1 MKKILLLASLS
12 LLLVGCGGSKE
23 GTGLKGEVLIDGSS
37 TVAPISQAVAE
48 EFSKEN
54 SDVNVSVGISGTGGG
69 FKKFV
74 TGEID
79 IVDASRAMKPEELS
93 TAQKNGIEFIELKI
107 GLDGLTVVAN
117 PENTWAQNLTT
128 EDLKKIWADGSTV
141 KTWKDVNP
149 AWPAE
154 PIKLYGPDQD
164 SGTYDY
170 FIEEI
175 LGKDG
180 KIRKDYS
187 PSSDDN
193 QLVQGVEGDKGALGY
208 FGYAYYL
215 EQKDKLKAFSVNGIL
230 PSDETVKNGTYKP
243 LSRPLYLY
251 INKLMTDSV
260 IRKDTQILDEAIKI
274 IIPLRDGWRE
284 LSKQLQE
291 LEAQK
296 APSIQSK
303 SARPNV
309 YAGMTYGKS
318 DISIYSDSKDWDKG

>member
-12 LLLVGCGGSKE
+12 LLLVGCGGSKQ

-79 IVDASRAMKPEELS
+79 IADASRAMKPEELS

-215 EQKDKLKAFSVNGIL
+215 EQKDKLKALSINGIS

-243 LSRPLYLY
+243 LSRPLYIY
-251 INKLMTDSV
+251 INKKSFTEKAQVKSFVQFYIKNAAELVKSSGYV
-260 IRKDTQILDEAIKI
+260 PLDDYDAQEAAIK
-274 IIPLRDGWRE
+274 
-284 LSKQLQE
+284 
-291 LEAQK
+291 
-296 APSIQSK
+296 
-303 SARPNV
+303 
-309 YAGMTYGKS
+309 
-318 DISIYSDSKDWDKG
+318 

>member
-12 LLLVGCGGSKE
+12 LLLVGCGGSKQ

-69 FKKFV
+69 IKKFV
-74 TGEID
+74 SGEID
-79 IVDASRAMKPEELS
+79 IADASRAMKPEELS

-215 EQKDKLKAFSVNGIL
+215 EQKDKLKALSINGIS

-243 LSRPLYLY
+243 LSRPLYIY
-251 INKLMTDSV
+251 INKKSFTEKAQVKSFVQFYIKNAAELVKSSGYVPVD
-260 IRKDTQILDEAIKI
+260 DYDAQEAAIK
-274 IIPLRDGWRE
+274 
-284 LSKQLQE
+284 
-291 LEAQK
+291 
-296 APSIQSK
+296 
-303 SARPNV
+303 
-309 YAGMTYGKS
+309 
-318 DISIYSDSKDWDKG
+318 

>member
-1 MKKILLLASLS
+1 MKKILLLASFS
-12 LLLVGCGGSKE
+12 LLLVGCGGSKQ

-215 EQKDKLKAFSVNGIL
+215 EQKDKLKALSINGIS

-243 LSRPLYLY
+243 LSRPLYIY
-251 INKLMTDSV
+251 INKKSFTEKAQVKSFVQFYIKNAAELVKSSGYV
-260 IRKDTQILDEAIKI
+260 PLDDYDAQEAAIK
-274 IIPLRDGWRE
+274 
-284 LSKQLQE
+284 
-291 LEAQK
+291 
-296 APSIQSK
+296 
-303 SARPNV
+303 
-309 YAGMTYGKS
+309 
-318 DISIYSDSKDWDKG
+318 

>member
-23 GTGLKGEVLIDGSS
+23 GTGLKGEVLIYGSS

-193 QLVQGVEGDKGALGY
+193 Q
-208 FGYAYYL
+208 FG
-215 EQKDKLKAFSVNGIL
+215 
-230 PSDETVKNGTYKP
+230 
-243 LSRPLYLY
+243 
-251 INKLMTDSV
+251 
-260 IRKDTQILDEAIKI
+260 
-274 IIPLRDGWRE
+274 
-284 LSKQLQE
+284 
-291 LEAQK
+291 
-296 APSIQSK
+296 
-303 SARPNV
+303 
-309 YAGMTYGKS
+309 
-318 DISIYSDSKDWDKG
+318 

>member
-12 LLLVGCGGSKE
+12 LLLVGCGGSKQ

-69 FKKFV
+69 IKKFV
-74 TGEID
+74 SGEID
-79 IVDASRAMKPEELS
+79 IADASRAMKPEELAS
-93 TAQKNGIEFIELKI
+93 AKKNGIEFIELKI
-107 GLDGLTVVAN
+107 GLDGITIVGN
-117 PENTWAQNLTT
+117 PQNTWAQNLTT
-128 EDLKKIWADGSTV
+128 EDLKKIWADGSTI

-243 LSRPLYLY
+243 LSRPLYIY
-251 INKLMTDSV
+251 IK
-260 IRKDTQILDEAIKI
+260 
-274 IIPLRDGWRE
+274 
-284 LSKQLQE
+284 
-291 LEAQK
+291 
-296 APSIQSK
+296 
-303 SARPNV
+303 
-309 YAGMTYGKS
+309 
-318 DISIYSDSKDWDKG
+318 

>member
-12 LLLVGCGGSKE
+12 LLLVGCGGSKQ

-69 FKKFV
+69 IKKFV
-74 TGEID
+74 SGEID
-79 IVDASRAMKPEELS
+79 IADASRAMKPEELS

-154 PIKLYGPDQD
+154 PIKSYGPDQD

-215 EQKDKLKAFSVNGIL
+215 EQKDKLKALSINGIS

-243 LSRPLYLY
+243 LSRPLYIY
-251 INKLMTDSV
+251 INKKSFTEKAQVKSFVQFYIKNAAELVKSSGYV
-260 IRKDTQILDEAIKI
+260 PLDDYDAQEAAIK
-274 IIPLRDGWRE
+274 
-284 LSKQLQE
+284 
-291 LEAQK
+291 
-296 APSIQSK
+296 
-303 SARPNV
+303 
-309 YAGMTYGKS
+309 
-318 DISIYSDSKDWDKG
+318 

>member
-12 LLLVGCGGSKE
+12 LLLVGCGGSKQ

-215 EQKDKLKAFSVNGIL
+215 EQKDKLKALSINGIS

-243 LSRPLYLY
+243 LSRPLYIY
-251 INKLMTDSV
+251 INKKSFTEKAQVKSFIQFYIKNATELVKSSGYV
-260 IRKDTQILDEAIKI
+260 PLDDYAAQEAAIK
-274 IIPLRDGWRE
+274 
-284 LSKQLQE
+284 
-291 LEAQK
+291 
-296 APSIQSK
+296 
-303 SARPNV
+303 
-309 YAGMTYGKS
+309 
-318 DISIYSDSKDWDKG
+318 

>member
-243 LSRPLYLY
+243 LSRPLYIY
-251 INKLMTDSV
+251 INKKSFTEKAQVKSFIQFYIKNATELVKSSGYV
-260 IRKDTQILDEAIKI
+260 PLDDYAAQEAAIK
-274 IIPLRDGWRE
+274 
-284 LSKQLQE
+284 
-291 LEAQK
+291 
-296 APSIQSK
+296 
-303 SARPNV
+303 
-309 YAGMTYGKS
+309 
-318 DISIYSDSKDWDKG
+318 

>member
-69 FKKFV
+69 LKKFV
-74 TGEID
+74 SGEID
-79 IVDASRAMKPEELS
+79 IADASRAMKPEELAS
-93 TAQKNGIEFIELKI
+93 AKKNGIEFIELKI
-107 GLDGLTVVAN
+107 GLDGITIVGN
-117 PENTWAQNLTT
+117 PQNTWAQNLTT
-128 EDLKKIWADGSTV
+128 EDLKKIWADGSTI

-243 LSRPLYLY
+243 LSRPLYIY
-251 INKLMTDSV
+251 INKKSFTEKAQVKSFVQFYIKNAAELVKSSGYVPLD
-260 IRKDTQILDEAIKI
+260 DYATQEAAIK
-274 IIPLRDGWRE
+274 
-284 LSKQLQE
+284 
-291 LEAQK
+291 
-296 APSIQSK
+296 
-303 SARPNV
+303 
-309 YAGMTYGKS
+309 
-318 DISIYSDSKDWDKG
+318 

>member
-1 MKKILLLASLS
+1 
-12 LLLVGCGGSKE
+12 
-23 GTGLKGEVLIDGSS
+23 
-37 TVAPISQAVAE
+37 
-48 EFSKEN
+48 
-54 SDVNVSVGISGTGGG
+54 
-69 FKKFV
+69 
-74 TGEID
+74 D
-79 IVDASRAMKPEELS
+79 IADASRAMKPEELS

-215 EQKDKLKAFSVNGIL
+215 EQKDKLKALSINGIS

-243 LSRPLYLY
+243 LSRPLYIY
-251 INKLMTDSV
+251 INKKSFTEKAQVKSFVQFYIKNAAELVKSSGYV
-260 IRKDTQILDEAIKI
+260 PLDDYDAQEAAIK
-274 IIPLRDGWRE
+274 
-284 LSKQLQE
+284 
-291 LEAQK
+291 
-296 APSIQSK
+296 
-303 SARPNV
+303 
-309 YAGMTYGKS
+309 
-318 DISIYSDSKDWDKG
+318 

>member
-12 LLLVGCGGSKE
+12 LLLVGCGGSKQ

-69 FKKFV
+69 IKKFV
-74 TGEID
+74 SGEID
-79 IVDASRAMKPEELS
+79 IADASRAMKPEELS

-149 AWPAE
+149 TWPAE

-208 FGYAYYL
+208 FGYTYYI
-215 EQKDKLKAFSVNGIL
+215 EQKDKLKAISINGVL

-243 LSRPLYLY
+243 LSRPLYIY
-251 INKLMTDSV
+251 INKKSFTEKAQVKSFVQFYIKNAAELVKSSGYV
-260 IRKDTQILDEAIKI
+260 SLDDYAAQEAAIK
-274 IIPLRDGWRE
+274 
-284 LSKQLQE
+284 
-291 LEAQK
+291 
-296 APSIQSK
+296 
-303 SARPNV
+303 
-309 YAGMTYGKS
+309 
-318 DISIYSDSKDWDKG
+318 

>member
-12 LLLVGCGGSKE
+12 LLLVGCGGSKQ

-69 FKKFV
+69 IKKFV
-74 TGEID
+74 SGEID
-79 IVDASRAMKPEELS
+79 IADASRAMKPEELS

-164 SGTYDY
+164 SGTFDY

-215 EQKDKLKAFSVNGIL
+215 EQKDKLKALSINGIS

-243 LSRPLYLY
+243 LSRPLYIY
-251 INKLMTDSV
+251 INKKSFTEKAQVKSFVQFYIKNAAELVKSSGYV
-260 IRKDTQILDEAIKI
+260 PLDDYDAQEAAIK
-274 IIPLRDGWRE
+274 
-284 LSKQLQE
+284 
-291 LEAQK
+291 
-296 APSIQSK
+296 
-303 SARPNV
+303 
-309 YAGMTYGKS
+309 
-318 DISIYSDSKDWDKG
+318 

>member
-117 PENTWAQNLTT
+117 LENTWAQKLTT

-251 INKLMTDSV
+251 INKKSFAEKAQVKSFIQFYIKNATELVKSSGYV
-260 IRKDTQILDEAIKI
+260 PLDDYSAQEAAIK
-274 IIPLRDGWRE
+274 
-284 LSKQLQE
+284 
-291 LEAQK
+291 
-296 APSIQSK
+296 
-303 SARPNV
+303 
-309 YAGMTYGKS
+309 
-318 DISIYSDSKDWDKG
+318 

>member
-117 PENTWAQNLTT
+117 LENTWAQKLTT

-215 EQKDKLKAFSVNGIL
+215 EQKDKLKALSINGIS

-251 INKLMTDSV
+251 INKKSFAEKAQVKSFIQFYIKNATELVKSSGYV
-260 IRKDTQILDEAIKI
+260 PLDDYSAQEAAIK
-274 IIPLRDGWRE
+274 
-284 LSKQLQE
+284 
-291 LEAQK
+291 
-296 APSIQSK
+296 
-303 SARPNV
+303 
-309 YAGMTYGKS
+309 
-318 DISIYSDSKDWDKG
+318 

>member
-79 IVDASRAMKPEELS
+79 IVDAYRAMKPEELS

-251 INKLMTDSV
+251 INKKSFAEKAQVKSFIQFYIKNATELVKSSGYV
-260 IRKDTQILDEAIKI
+260 PLDDYSAQEAAIK
-274 IIPLRDGWRE
+274 
-284 LSKQLQE
+284 
-291 LEAQK
+291 
-296 APSIQSK
+296 
-303 SARPNV
+303 
-309 YAGMTYGKS
+309 
-318 DISIYSDSKDWDKG
+318 

>member
-215 EQKDKLKAFSVNGIL
+215 EQKDKLKALSINGIS

-243 LSRPLYLY
+243 LSRPLYIY
-251 INKLMTDSV
+251 INKRSFTENAQVKSFGQFYIKNAAELVKSSDYV
-260 IRKDTQILDEAIKI
+260 PLDDYDAQEAAIK
-274 IIPLRDGWRE
+274 
-284 LSKQLQE
+284 
-291 LEAQK
+291 
-296 APSIQSK
+296 
-303 SARPNV
+303 
-309 YAGMTYGKS
+309 
-318 DISIYSDSKDWDKG
+318 

>member
-69 FKKFV
+69 IKKFV
-74 TGEID
+74 SGEID
-79 IVDASRAMKPEELS
+79 IADASRAMKPEELAS
-93 TAQKNGIEFIELKI
+93 AKKNGIEFIELKI
-107 GLDGLTVVAN
+107 GLDGITIVGN

-128 EDLKKIWADGSTV
+128 EDLKKIWADGSTI

-251 INKLMTDSV
+251 INKKSFAEKAQVKSFIQFYIKNATELVKSSGYV
-260 IRKDTQILDEAIKI
+260 PLDDYSAQEAAIK
-274 IIPLRDGWRE
+274 
-284 LSKQLQE
+284 
-291 LEAQK
+291 
-296 APSIQSK
+296 
-303 SARPNV
+303 
-309 YAGMTYGKS
+309 
-318 DISIYSDSKDWDKG
+318 

>member
-215 EQKDKLKAFSVNGIL
+215 EQKDKLKALSINGIS

-243 LSRPLYLY
+243 LSRPLYIY
-251 INKLMTDSV
+251 INKKSFTEKAQVKSFIQFYIKNATELVKSSGYV
-260 IRKDTQILDEAIKI
+260 PLDDYTAQEAAIK
-274 IIPLRDGWRE
+274 
-284 LSKQLQE
+284 
-291 LEAQK
+291 
-296 APSIQSK
+296 
-303 SARPNV
+303 
-309 YAGMTYGKS
+309 
-318 DISIYSDSKDWDKG
+318 

>member
-12 LLLVGCGGSKE
+12 LLLVGCGGSKQ

-69 FKKFV
+69 IKKFV
-74 TGEID
+74 SGEID
-79 IVDASRAMKPEELS
+79 IADASRAMKPEELAS
-93 TAQKNGIEFIELKI
+93 AKKNGIEFIELKI
-107 GLDGLTVVAN
+107 GLDGITIVGN

-128 EDLKKIWADGSTV
+128 EDLKKIWADGSTI
-141 KTWKDVNP
+141 KTWKHVNP

-251 INKLMTDSV
+251 INKKSFAEKAQVKSFIQFYIKNATELVKSSGYV
-260 IRKDTQILDEAIKI
+260 PLDDYSAQEAAIK
-274 IIPLRDGWRE
+274 
-284 LSKQLQE
+284 
-291 LEAQK
+291 
-296 APSIQSK
+296 
-303 SARPNV
+303 
-309 YAGMTYGKS
+309 
-318 DISIYSDSKDWDKG
+318 

>member
-12 LLLVGCGGSKE
+12 LLLVGCGGSKQ

-69 FKKFV
+69 IKKFV
-74 TGEID
+74 SGEID
-79 IVDASRAMKPEELS
+79 IADASRAMKPEELS

-251 INKLMTDSV
+251 INKKSFAEKAQVKSFIQFYIKNATELVKSSGYV
-260 IRKDTQILDEAIKI
+260 PLDDYSAQEAAIK
-274 IIPLRDGWRE
+274 
-284 LSKQLQE
+284 
-291 LEAQK
+291 
-296 APSIQSK
+296 
-303 SARPNV
+303 
-309 YAGMTYGKS
+309 
-318 DISIYSDSKDWDKG
+318 